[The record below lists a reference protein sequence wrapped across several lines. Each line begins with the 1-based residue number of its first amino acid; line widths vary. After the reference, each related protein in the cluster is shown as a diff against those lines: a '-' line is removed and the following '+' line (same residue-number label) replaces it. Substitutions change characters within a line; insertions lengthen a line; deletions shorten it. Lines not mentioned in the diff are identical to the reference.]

1 MNCTLINGEQDEY
14 CYVCFTTVKKIFE
27 GGAQQT
33 PALDECAINL
43 SAELESGVIGPDSVL
58 ALKKEG
64 KLHSSDR

>member
-1 MNCTLINGEQDEY
+1 MVSKMN
-14 CYVCFTTVKKIFE
+14 TVTYILLQLKKIFE